1 MADTM
6 IEYKVLKEIEINPG
20 HTQRSLAEKLG
31 VSLGKVNYVLGG
43 LIEQGIVRAKRLKNQ
58 PNSIKWEY
66 LLTPEGI
73 REKLCITRDY
83 LARRRQEFDALK
95 VEIAE
100 LEQEVS
106 GEH

>member
-1 MADTM
+1 M
-6 IEYKVLKEIEINPG
+6 IEYKVLKEIKNNPG

-43 LIEQGIVRAKRLKNQ
+43 LIEQGIVRVKRLKNK
-58 PNSIKWEY
+58 PNSIRWEY

-73 REKLCITRDY
+73 REKVRITRDY
-83 LARRRQEFDALK
+83 LARRHQEFDALK

-106 GEH
+106 GEN